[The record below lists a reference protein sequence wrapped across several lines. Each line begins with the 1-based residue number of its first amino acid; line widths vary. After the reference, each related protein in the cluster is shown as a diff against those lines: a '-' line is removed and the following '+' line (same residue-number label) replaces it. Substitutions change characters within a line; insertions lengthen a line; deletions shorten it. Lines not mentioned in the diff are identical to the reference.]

1 LPPCLH
7 SGLDGA
13 AGAGIE
19 GSMATETAHP
29 PSPDH
34 PGALNWALLV
44 SLGVIW
50 GAAFMGIALSLRGF
64 EPMSVAALRTVFGAV
79 ALLAIA
85 SAMGQGPLALWRAG
99 GARGLAFVAVLGVT
113 MVSVPYGLL
122 AWALQHVPSAF
133 AGVAM
138 GAVPLLVL
146 PLVAIFTPDEGI
158 GPRRLAGVGL
168 GFVGLV
174 VLIGPG
180 ALAPGA
186 ADDALAGRLA
196 CIAVA
201 LCYAVSMVV
210 TRRAPPMPPVGFAAG
225 TLVVGSIVL
234 TPVMLA
240 AEGWPSHWPAGP
252 SAALLFTALLPTAV
266 AAAMRVQI
274 IVTAGSLFMSLTNY
288 IVPVFSVMFGIALMG
303 ETPDAGLYAGLGL
316 ILAGIAL
323 AQSRALLAR
332 FRQR

>member
-1 LPPCLH
+1 
-7 SGLDGA
+7 
-13 AGAGIE
+13 
-19 GSMATETAHP
+19 MATETAHP

-44 SLGVIW
+44 ALGVIW

-64 EPMSVAALRTVFGAV
+64 DPMSVAALRTVFGAL

-85 SAMGQGPLALWRAG
+85 SALGQGPGALWRAG
-99 GARGLAFVAVLGVT
+99 GARGLRFVATLGVT
-113 MVSVPYGLL
+113 MVAVPYGLL

-180 ALAPGA
+180 ALASGA
-186 ADDALAGRLA
+186 DAALAGRLA

-225 TLVVGSIVL
+225 TLVAGSVVL
-234 TPVMLA
+234 TPLMLA
-240 AEGWPSHWPAGP
+240 AEGWPSAWPPGP
-252 SAALLFTALLPTAV
+252 TAALLFTALLPTAV

-288 IVPVFSVMFGIALMG
+288 IVPVFSVIFGIALMG

-323 AQSRALLAR
+323 AQSRALSRILSRALLAR

>member
-1 LPPCLH
+1 
-7 SGLDGA
+7 
-13 AGAGIE
+13 
-19 GSMATETAHP
+19 MATETAHP

-64 EPMSVAALRTVFGAV
+64 GPMSVAALRTVFGAV

-113 MVSVPYGLL
+113 MVAVPYGLL

-146 PLVAIFTPDEGI
+146 PLVAIFTPEEGI
-158 GPRRLAGVGL
+158 GPRRLIGVAL
-168 GFVGLV
+168 GFAGLV

-180 ALAPGA
+180 ALAGGEGA
-186 ADDALAGRLA
+186 VLPGRLA

-201 LCYAVSMVV
+201 LCYAVSMVL

-225 TLVVGSIVL
+225 TLVIGAAAL
-234 TPVMLA
+234 TPLMLMA
-240 AEGWPSHWPAGP
+240 DGWPDAWPPGP
-252 SAALLFTALLPTAV
+252 TAALVFTALLPTAI
-266 AAAMRVQI
+266 AAAIRVYVI
-274 IVTAGSLFMSLTNY
+274 TTAGSLFMSLTNY
-288 IVPVFSVMFGIALMG
+288 IVPVFSVIFGVTLMG
-303 ETPDAGLYAGLGL
+303 EAPGAGLFAGLAL
-316 ILAGIAL
+316 ILGGIAL
-323 AQSRALLAR
+323 AQSRALMAR
-332 FRQR
+332 LRGR